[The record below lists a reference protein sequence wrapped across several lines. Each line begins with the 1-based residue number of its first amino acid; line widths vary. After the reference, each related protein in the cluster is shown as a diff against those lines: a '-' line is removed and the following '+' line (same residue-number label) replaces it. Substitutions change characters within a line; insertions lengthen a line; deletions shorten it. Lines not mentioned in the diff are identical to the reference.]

1 MIRKNLAL
9 AVVLSLPLVAFAG
22 SPAPGP
28 GGKHPGP
35 GGHMERMA
43 KELNLTEEQKP
54 KVESL
59 MKEQHEK
66 MKALHDETHEKLK
79 QLLTQEQASKLD
91 KMKEERKQHW
101 KNRRGQPGDEPEP
114 AEVPN

>member
-1 MIRKNLAL
+1 MLKKTLAL
-9 AVVLSLPLVAFAG
+9 AVVLALPVAAFAG
-22 SPAPGP
+22 PGP
-28 GGKHPGP
+28 GGKNPGP
-35 GGHMERMA
+35 GGHMEKLA
-43 KELNLTEEQKP
+43 KELNLTEAQKP

-79 QLLTQEQASKLD
+79 QLLTPEQAAKLD